1 MRGLVLGTTQYRP
14 QGHTDTLTPS
24 CARPWWAGAGHGC
37 SESSP
42 HPGASPPAPRS
53 RSLTLLGPSTA
64 RLFHAGSGG
73 GESGAVRPGL
83 AGGGGGVTSSFSSCQ
98 AGLASLMERQ
108 SLGIEAGGAGA
119 ELGGKLRQTRTHA
132 HTHTLTHTHTHGHA
146 DIREH
151 TCTHTCTHV
160 HTANPDTRAHT
171 RTHVHAHT
179 HTRTVAFRRERGR
192 GRWEGRGRGWGG
204 GQGTSRAALPPA

>member
-83 AGGGGGVTSSFSSCQ
+83 AGGGWWWGDVIFQQLSGRTGQSDGETEPRDRGRRGRGR
-98 AGLASLMERQ
+98 AGR
-108 SLGIEAGGAGA
+108 EAEADTDA
-119 ELGGKLRQTRTHA
+119 RTHA
-132 HTHTLTHTHTHGHA
+132 HPDTHAHTRTRRHTGTHVHTHV
-146 DIREH
+146 H
-151 TCTHTCTHV
+151 TCTHSK
-160 HTANPDTRAHT
+160 P
-171 RTHVHAHT
+171 
-179 HTRTVAFRRERGR
+179 
-192 GRWEGRGRGWGG
+192 
-204 GQGTSRAALPPA
+204 